1 MHVVVIV
8 YQDAFLSQGT
18 SSHPG
23 EELPHDKR
31 VASQLGLPLV
41 DDSYPLFLK

>member
-8 YQDAFLSQGT
+8 YQDAFLVGGLSSQ
-18 SSHPG
+18 PG

-31 VASQLGLPLV
+31 SPLN
-41 DDSYPLFLK
+41 

>member
-8 YQDAFLSQGT
+8 YQDAFLMGGGVY
-18 SSHPG
+18 HLNPG

-31 VASQLGLPLV
+31 
-41 DDSYPLFLK
+41 